1 MHLGGITDVLNER
14 QELREKRLPNIN
26 VENCKIIIP
35 EGVEKWTVLQTG
47 DVKGIENV
55 KNKTN
60 IKLKNILTE
69 GFEKPMIVISDEA
82 LIQSKVTRIKI
93 N

>member
-1 MHLGGITDVLNER
+1 M
-14 QELREKRLPNIN
+14 
-26 VENCKIIIP
+26 
-35 EGVEKWTVLQTG
+35 EKWTVLQTG

-82 LIQSKVTRIKI
+82 LIQSKLIRIKI